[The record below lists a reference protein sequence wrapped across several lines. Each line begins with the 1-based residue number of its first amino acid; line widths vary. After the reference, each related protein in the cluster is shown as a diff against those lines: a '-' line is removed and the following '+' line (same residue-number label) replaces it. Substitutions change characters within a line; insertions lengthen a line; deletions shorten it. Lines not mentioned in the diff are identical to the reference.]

1 MLIMD
6 ATPLLALFAAL
17 AVVVAGVTVL
27 VEMLRHRRRAE
38 ARMSASAFLLRRQLE
53 SWLTDHDWPEGNDDT
68 KREELAAVLIKHFGP
83 SEVRAT
89 SLLEESGDARKH
101 KARQAKYSAALFF
114 EATGRVN
121 VFAHEAEKPEHRKA
135 IETSPDPHF
144 VILSVATRADV
155 GKKLR
160 REFDEVPLLIRQC
173 NAALGIVIDKDLD
186 LDAALARA
194 RKDEKAGEVS
204 EEK

>member
-1 MLIMD
+1 M
-6 ATPLLALFAAL
+6 
-17 AVVVAGVTVL
+17 
-27 VEMLRHRRRAE
+27 
-38 ARMSASAFLLRRQLE
+38 
-53 SWLTDHDWPEGNDDT
+53 
-68 KREELAAVLIKHFGP
+68 
-83 SEVRAT
+83 RAT
-89 SLLEESGDARKH
+89 SLLEESGDASEH
-101 KARQAKYSAALFF
+101 KTRQAKYSAALFF
-114 EATGRVN
+114 EATSRVN

-135 IETSPDPHF
+135 IGTSSIPDLIVLP
-144 VILSVATRADV
+144 VATRADV

-173 NAALGIVIDKDLD
+173 NAALGVVIDKDLD